1 MNIRSLE
8 FFSLNKKHLSF
19 MNQDNQPNNAPG
31 RRDFLKE
38 SAAIVGGALISS
50 AFPAKA
56 AAWTL
61 STAPIK
67 IALIGCGSRGAG
79 AALNAL
85 SANANAE
92 LVAMADVF
100 KDKLDD
106 THATL
111 LKVGR
116 IKNFVKVPD
125 NQKFVG
131 FDAYEKAIACA
142 DVVLLVTPP
151 AFRPAHFEAAVKA
164 GKHVFMEKPLAS
176 DAPGIRQILETGKE
190 ATKKNLKVVVGLQ
203 NRYDPGYQEM
213 VKKLKEGAI
222 GKIISAT
229 DYYLIGP
236 VTNIPRE
243 AGQTEMEFQMR
254 NWRYF
259 NWLWAGSPAGL
270 QIHNTDVV
278 NWVKDAYPIRAQG
291 MGGRSSLKGPNDGD
305 IFDHFYIEYEYADG
319 TKLNSQIRHITG
331 TWNKGGATFQGATG
345 SASLQAG
352 IKGHNGETIWRNTN
366 KDSESAYQIEHDA
379 LFAAIRNNT
388 PLNDTEWGAKST
400 MTTILGR
407 MAAHSGKMV
416 EWDEA
421 LNSTISLMPEK
432 FAWDAEPPVKPD
444 KDGNYPVPIPGLSLV
459 I

>member
-1 MNIRSLE
+1 MNHDSESTGLT
-8 FFSLNKKHLSF
+8 
-19 MNQDNQPNNAPG
+19 G
-31 RRDFLKE
+31 RRNFIKE
-38 SAAIVGGALISS
+38 SAAIVGGALIGS
-50 AFPAKA
+50 AVTAKA
-56 AAWTL
+56 HGWSLHAD
-61 STAPIK
+61 PIK

-79 AALNAL
+79 AVLNAL
-85 SANANAE
+85 SANAGAI

-100 KDKLDD
+100 QDKLDE
-106 THATL
+106 TYATL
-111 LKVGR
+111 MKVGR
-116 IKNFVKVPD
+116 IKNFVKVPE

-142 DVVLLVTPP
+142 DVVLLVTPA
-151 AFRPAHFEAAVKA
+151 AFRPSHFAAAVKA

-176 DAPGIRQILETGKE
+176 DAPGIRQVLETGKE
-190 ATKKNLKVVVGLQ
+190 ATRKNLKVVVGLQ

-213 VKKLKEGAI
+213 VKKIQQGAI
-222 GKIISAT
+222 GRVISAT

-236 VTNIPRE
+236 VTNIPRV

-270 QIHNTDVV
+270 QIHNTDIV
-278 NWVKDAYPIRAQG
+278 NWVKGGYPVRAQG
-291 MGGRSSLKGPNDGD
+291 MGGRSSLTGPDHGD

-319 TKLNSQIRHITG
+319 TKLNSQIRHISG
-331 TWNKGGATFQGATG
+331 TWNKGGATFQGANGT
-345 SASLQAG
+345 ASLQGG
-352 IKGHNGETIWRNTN
+352 IKNAKGIQIWKNPN
-366 KDSESAYQIEHDA
+366 KDSENAYQLEHNA

-400 MTTILGR
+400 LTTILGR
-407 MAAHSGKMV
+407 MAVHSGKMV

-421 LNSTISLMPEK
+421 LNSNLSLLPER

-444 KDGNYPVPIPGLSLV
+444 KKGNYPVPIPGLSPVL
-459 I
+459 

>member
-1 MNIRSLE
+1 MNENNQSDI
-8 FFSLNKKHLSF
+8 LS
-19 MNQDNQPNNAPG
+19 A
-31 RRDFLKE
+31 RRDFLKN
-38 SAAIVGGALISS
+38 SAKMAGGVLLSS
-50 AFPAKA
+50 ALGNTAG
-56 AAWTL
+56 AWTL
-61 STAPIK
+61 NNDPIK

-79 AALNAL
+79 AVLNAL
-85 SANANAE
+85 SAKGNAV

-100 KDKLDD
+100 KDKLDETYD
-106 THATL
+106 TL

-116 IKNFVKVPD
+116 IKDFVKVPE

-131 FDAYEKAIACA
+131 FDAYQKAIACA

-151 AFRPAHFEAAVKA
+151 AFRPLHFDEAIKA

-190 ATKKNLKVVVGLQ
+190 ASRKNLKVVVGLQ

-213 VKKLKEGAI
+213 VKKIKEGAI
-222 GKIISAT
+222 GRIISAT

-236 VTNIPRE
+236 VTLIPRQP
-243 AGQTEMEFQMR
+243 GQTEMEFQMR

-270 QIHNTDVV
+270 QIHNTDIV
-278 NWVKDAYPIRAQG
+278 NWVKGSYPIRAQG
-291 MGGRSSLKGPNDGD
+291 MGGRSSLKGPDQGD

-319 TKLNSQIRHITG
+319 TKLNSQIRHISG

-352 IKGHNGETIWRNTN
+352 IKNAKGEQIWRNPN
-366 KDSESAYQIEHDA
+366 KDSENAYQIEHDV

-407 MAAHSGKMV
+407 MAVHSGKMV

-421 LNSTISLMPEK
+421 LNSPLTLLPEK
-432 FAWDAEPPVKPD
+432 FAWDAEAPVKPD
-444 KDGNYPVPIPGLSLV
+444 KDGNYPVPIPGLSPVL
-459 I
+459 

>member
-1 MNIRSLE
+1 MNEDSKPAL
-8 FFSLNKKHLSF
+8 FPS
-19 MNQDNQPNNAPG
+19 
-31 RRDFLKE
+31 RRTFVKE
-38 SAAIVGGALISS
+38 SAAIVGGILTASGF
-50 AFPAKA
+50 AGKA
-56 AAWTL
+56 HGWSL
-61 STAPIK
+61 NNDPIK
-67 IALIGCGSRGAG
+67 VALIGCGSRGAG

-85 SANANAE
+85 SANANAV

-100 KDKLDD
+100 QDKLDE
-106 THATL
+106 TYATL
-111 LKVGR
+111 MKVGR
-116 IKNFVKVPD
+116 IKDFVKVPQ

-151 AFRPAHFEAAVKA
+151 AFRPSHFAAAVKA

-176 DAPGIRQILETGKE
+176 DAPGIRQVLETGKE
-190 ATKKNLKVVVGLQ
+190 ATRKNLKVLVGLQ

-213 VKKLKEGAI
+213 VKKIQQGAI
-222 GKIISAT
+222 GRIISAT

-236 VTNIPRE
+236 VTNVPRVT
-243 AGQTEMEFQMR
+243 GQTEMEFQMR

-270 QIHNTDVV
+270 QIHNTDIV
-278 NWVKDAYPIRAQG
+278 NWVKGGYPIRAQG
-291 MGGRSSLKGPNDGD
+291 MGGRSSLKGPDHGD

-319 TKLNSQIRHITG
+319 TKLNSQIRHISG

-352 IKGHNGETIWRNTN
+352 IKNSKGEQIWRNPN
-366 KDSESAYQIEHDA
+366 KDSENAYQIEHNV

-407 MAAHSGKMV
+407 MAVHSGKLV

-421 LNSTISLMPEK
+421 FHSDLTLMPDR

-444 KDGNYPVPIPGLSLV
+444 KDGNYPVPIPGLSKVL
-459 I
+459 

>member
-1 MNIRSLE
+1 MIEN
-8 FFSLNKKHLSF
+8 
-19 MNQDNQPNNAPG
+19 NQPEAFSA
-31 RRDFLKE
+31 RRDFLKD
-38 SAAIVGGALISS
+38 SAKMSGGVLLSS
-50 AFPAKA
+50 TLGNTAG
-56 AAWTL
+56 AWTFAD
-61 STAPIK
+61 SPIK

-79 AALNAL
+79 AVLNAL
-85 SANANAE
+85 SAKGNAV

-100 KDKLDD
+100 KDKLDETYD
-106 THATL
+106 TL

-116 IKNFVKVPD
+116 IKEFVKVPD

-131 FDAYEKAIACA
+131 FDAYQKAIACA

-151 AFRPAHFEAAVKA
+151 AFRPLHFEAAVKA

-190 ATKKNLKVVVGLQ
+190 ASRKNLKVVVGLQ

-222 GKIISAT
+222 GRIISAT

-236 VTNIPRE
+236 VTLIPRQP
-243 AGQTEMEFQMR
+243 GQTEMEFQMR

-270 QIHNTDVV
+270 QIHNTDIV
-278 NWVKDAYPIRAQG
+278 NWVKGSYPIRAQG
-291 MGGRSSLKGPNDGD
+291 MGGRSSLNGPDQGD

-319 TKLNSQIRHITG
+319 SKLNSQIRHISG

-352 IKGHNGETIWRNTN
+352 IKNAKGEQIWRNPN
-366 KDSESAYQIEHDA
+366 KDSENAYQIEHDV
-379 LFAAIRNNT
+379 LFKAIRNNT
-388 PLNDTEWGAKST
+388 PLNDTEWGAMST

-407 MAAHSGKMV
+407 MAVHSGKMV

-421 LNSTISLMPEK
+421 LNVLDNIQ
-432 FAWDAEPPVKPD
+432 FALD
-444 KDGNYPVPIPGLSLV
+444 LV
-459 I
+459 SSRHNFPQYRQFRLYT

>member
-1 MNIRSLE
+1 MSENNES
-8 FFSLNKKHLSF
+8 
-19 MNQDNQPNNAPG
+19 DNPLA
-31 RRDFLKE
+31 RRNFLKD
-38 SAAIVGGALISS
+38 SVKMAGGVLLTS
-50 AFPAKA
+50 AFSGKA
-56 AAWTL
+56 GAWTL
-61 STAPIK
+61 SDDPIK

-79 AALNAL
+79 AVLNAL
-85 SANANAE
+85 SANSNAV

-106 THATL
+106 TYATL
-111 LKVGR
+111 LKVNR
-116 IKNFVKVPD
+116 IKNFVKVPE
-125 NQKFVG
+125 NQKYVG

-151 AFRPAHFEAAVKA
+151 AFRPSHFEAAVKA

-176 DAPGIRQILETGKE
+176 DAPGIRRILETGKE
-190 ATKKNLKVVVGLQ
+190 ATRKNLKVVVGLQ
-203 NRYDPGYQEM
+203 NRYDPGYKEM
-213 VKKLKEGAI
+213 VKKLQEGAI
-222 GKIISAT
+222 GRILSAT

-236 VTNIPRE
+236 VTTSPRM
-243 AGQTEMEFQMR
+243 AGQSEMEFQMR

-270 QIHNTDVV
+270 QIHNTDIV
-278 NWVKDAYPIRAQG
+278 NWVKGAYPIRAQG
-291 MGGRSSLKGPNDGD
+291 MGGRSSLNGPDHGD

-319 TKLNSQIRHITG
+319 TKLNSQIRHISG
-331 TWNKGGATFQGATG
+331 TWNKGGATFLGATG
-345 SASLQAG
+345 SASLQGG
-352 IKGHNGETIWRNTN
+352 IKNVKGEQIWRNPN
-366 KDSESAYQIEHDA
+366 KDSENAYQIEHNA

-407 MAAHSGKMV
+407 MAVHSGKMV

-421 LNSTISLMPEK
+421 LNSKLTLMPEK

-444 KDGNYPVPIPGLSLV
+444 KDGNYPVPIPGLSQVL
-459 I
+459 

>member
-1 MNIRSLE
+1 MS
-8 FFSLNKKHLSF
+8 
-19 MNQDNQPNNAPG
+19 QDNQSNSFPG
-31 RRDFLKE
+31 RRDFLKG
-38 SAAIVGGALISS
+38 SAAIVGGALINSTLTG
-50 AFPAKA
+50 KA
-56 AAWTL
+56 NAWTL
-61 STAPIK
+61 RTDPIK

-79 AALNAL
+79 AVLNAL
-85 SANANAE
+85 SANANAV

-100 KDKLDD
+100 RDKLDE
-106 THATL
+106 TYATL
-111 LKVGR
+111 LKVSR
-116 IKNFVKVPD
+116 IKNFVKVPE
-125 NQKFVG
+125 NQKFTG
-131 FDAYEKAIACA
+131 FDAYQKAIACA

-151 AFRPAHFEAAVKA
+151 AFRPAQFEAAVKA

-190 ATKKNLKVVVGLQ
+190 ASRKNLKVVVGLQ

-213 VKKLKEGAI
+213 VKKLQEGAI

-236 VTNIPRE
+236 VTNIPRQS
-243 AGQTEMEFQMR
+243 GQTEMEFQMR

-278 NWVKDAYPIRAQG
+278 NWVKDAYPVRAQG
-291 MGGRSSLKGPNDGD
+291 MGGQSSLKGPDYGD

-319 TKLNSQIRHITG
+319 TKLNSQIRHIGG
-331 TWNKGGATFQGATG
+331 TWNKGGANFQGANGT
-345 SASLQAG
+345 ASLQAG
-352 IKGHNGETIWRNTN
+352 IKSYNGKQIWRNSN
-366 KDSESAYQIEHDA
+366 KDSENAYQIEHDA
-379 LFAAIRNNT
+379 LFTAIRNNT

-407 MAAHSGKMV
+407 MAVHSGKMV

-421 LNSTISLMPEK
+421 LNSTLTLMPDK

-444 KDGNYPVPIPGLSLV
+444 KNGNYPVPVPGLSPV

>member
-1 MNIRSLE
+1 
-8 FFSLNKKHLSF
+8 
-19 MNQDNQPNNAPG
+19 MNQDDQPNSFPG
-31 RRDFLKE
+31 RRDFLKG
-38 SAAIVGGALISS
+38 SAAIVGGAFISS
-50 AFPAKA
+50 ALPGKA
-56 AAWTL
+56 NAFTL
-61 STAPIK
+61 SADPIK

-79 AALNAL
+79 AVLNAL
-85 SANANAE
+85 SANSNAV

-106 THATL
+106 TYATL

-116 IKNFVKVPD
+116 IKNFVKVPE

-176 DAPGIRQILETGKE
+176 DSPGIRQILETGKE
-190 ATKKNLKVVVGLQ
+190 ATRKNLKVVVGLQ
-203 NRYDPGYQEM
+203 NRYDPGYREM

-236 VTNIPRE
+236 VTNVPRQ
-243 AGQTEMEFQMR
+243 AGWTEMEYQMR

-270 QIHNTDVV
+270 QIHNTDIV
-278 NWVKDAYPIRAQG
+278 NWVKDAYPVRAQG
-291 MGGRSSLKGPNDGD
+291 MGGRSSLKGPGDGD

-345 SASLQAG
+345 TASLQAG
-352 IKGHNGETIWRNTN
+352 IKAHNGDTIWRNTN
-366 KDSESAYQIEHDA
+366 KDSESAYQIEHEA

-388 PLNDTEWGAKST
+388 PLNDTERGAKST

-407 MAAHSGKMV
+407 MAVHSGKMV

-432 FAWDAEPPVKPD
+432 FAWDAEPPVKPGP
-444 KDGNYPVPIPGLSLV
+444 DGNYPVPVPGISPIV
-459 I
+459 

>member
-1 MNIRSLE
+1 
-8 FFSLNKKHLSF
+8 
-19 MNQDNQPNNAPG
+19 MNQDNQSNNAPG

-142 DVVLLVTPP
+142 DVVLLVTPHSD
-151 AFRPAHFEAAVKA
+151 RPIS
-164 GKHVFMEKPLAS
+164 KPL
-176 DAPGIRQILETGKE
+176 
-190 ATKKNLKVVVGLQ
+190 
-203 NRYDPGYQEM
+203 
-213 VKKLKEGAI
+213 
-222 GKIISAT
+222 
-229 DYYLIGP
+229 
-236 VTNIPRE
+236 
-243 AGQTEMEFQMR
+243 
-254 NWRYF
+254 
-259 NWLWAGSPAGL
+259 
-270 QIHNTDVV
+270 
-278 NWVKDAYPIRAQG
+278 
-291 MGGRSSLKGPNDGD
+291 
-305 IFDHFYIEYEYADG
+305 
-319 TKLNSQIRHITG
+319 
-331 TWNKGGATFQGATG
+331 
-345 SASLQAG
+345 
-352 IKGHNGETIWRNTN
+352 
-366 KDSESAYQIEHDA
+366 
-379 LFAAIRNNT
+379 
-388 PLNDTEWGAKST
+388 
-400 MTTILGR
+400 
-407 MAAHSGKMV
+407 
-416 EWDEA
+416 
-421 LNSTISLMPEK
+421 
-432 FAWDAEPPVKPD
+432 
-444 KDGNYPVPIPGLSLV
+444 
-459 I
+459 

>member
-1 MNIRSLE
+1 MNE
-8 FFSLNKKHLSF
+8 NNLS
-19 MNQDNQPNNAPG
+19 DIHPG
-31 RRDFLKE
+31 RRHFLKD
-38 SAAIVGGALISS
+38 SAKAAGGILMSS
-50 AFPAKA
+50 AFASHA
-56 AAWTL
+56 GAWTL
-61 STAPIK
+61 SADPIK

-79 AALNAL
+79 AVLNAL
-85 SANANAE
+85 SANANAV

-111 LKVGR
+111 LKVNR

-131 FDAYEKAIACA
+131 FDAYQKAIACA

-151 AFRPAHFEAAVKA
+151 AFRPSHFGAAVKA

-190 ATKKNLKVVVGLQ
+190 ATRKNLKVVVGLQ

-213 VKKLKEGAI
+213 VKKLRDGAI

-236 VTNIPRE
+236 VTASPRV

-270 QIHNTDVV
+270 QIHNTDIV
-278 NWVKDAYPIRAQG
+278 NWVKGAYPIRAQG
-291 MGGRSSLKGPNDGD
+291 MGGRSSLTGPDSGD

-319 TKLNSQIRHITG
+319 TKLNSQIRHISG
-331 TWNKGGATFQGATG
+331 TWNKGGATFQGAAGT
-345 SASLQAG
+345 ASLQAG
-352 IKGHNGETIWRNTN
+352 IKKHSGEQIWRNPN
-366 KDSESAYQIEHDA
+366 KDSENAYQIEHDV

-407 MAAHSGKMV
+407 MAVHSGKMV

-421 LNSTISLMPEK
+421 LNSTLTLMPDK

-444 KDGNYPVPIPGLSLV
+444 KAGNYPVPVPGLSQVL
-459 I
+459 

>member
-1 MNIRSLE
+1 MKEDNKTDMN
-8 FFSLNKKHLSF
+8 
-19 MNQDNQPNNAPG
+19 PG
-31 RRDFLKE
+31 RRDFIKG
-38 SAAIVGGALISS
+38 SATIMGGALIGS
-50 AFPAKA
+50 AFAGKTN
-56 AAWTL
+56 AWTL
-61 STAPIK
+61 SNDPIK

-85 SANANAE
+85 SANANAV

-100 KDKLDD
+100 KDQLDD
-106 THATL
+106 TYATL
-111 LKVGR
+111 MKVGR
-116 IKNFVKVPD
+116 VKNFVKVPE

-151 AFRPAHFEAAVKA
+151 AFRPTHFAAAVKA

-190 ATKKNLKVVVGLQ
+190 ATRKNLKVVVGLQ

-213 VKKLKEGAI
+213 VKRIQQGAI
-222 GKIISAT
+222 GRIISAT

-236 VTNIPRE
+236 VKNIPRT
-243 AGQTEMEFQMR
+243 AGQSEMEFQMR
-254 NWRYF
+254 NWRHF

-270 QIHNTDVV
+270 QIHNTDIV
-278 NWVKDAYPIRAQG
+278 NWVKDGYPIRAQG
-291 MGGRSSLKGPNDGD
+291 MGGRSSLKGPDSGD

-319 TKLNSQIRHITG
+319 TKLNSQIRHISG
-331 TWNKGGATFQGATG
+331 TWNKGGATFQGAEGT
-345 SASLQAG
+345 ASLQAG
-352 IKGHNGETIWRNTN
+352 IKNAKGEQVWRNSN
-366 KDSESAYQIEHDA
+366 KDSENAYQIEHNV
-379 LFAAIRNNT
+379 LFAAIRDNT

-407 MAAHSGKMV
+407 MAVHSGKMV

-421 LNSTISLMPEK
+421 LNSDLSLMPDR

-444 KDGNYPVPIPGLSLV
+444 KDGNYPVPIPGLSQV
-459 I
+459 V

>member
-1 MNIRSLE
+1 MNE
-8 FFSLNKKHLSF
+8 DNKPTTL
-19 MNQDNQPNNAPG
+19 PG
-31 RRDFLKE
+31 RRNFMKG
-38 SAAIVGGALISS
+38 SAAIVGGTLLGS
-50 AFPAKA
+50 AFAGKA
-56 AAWTL
+56 HGWLL
-61 STAPIK
+61 SNDPIK

-85 SANANAE
+85 SANANAV

-100 KDKLDD
+100 QDKLDD
-106 THATL
+106 TYATL
-111 LKVGR
+111 MKVGR
-116 IKNFVKVPD
+116 IKNFVKVPA

-151 AFRPAHFEAAVKA
+151 AFRPSHFAAAVKA

-176 DAPGIRQILETGKE
+176 DAPGIRQVLETGRE
-190 ATKKNLKVVVGLQ
+190 ATRKNLKVVVGLQ
-203 NRYDPGYQEM
+203 NRYDPGYKEL
-213 VKKLKEGAI
+213 VNKLQAGAI
-222 GKIISAT
+222 GRIISVT

-236 VTNIPRE
+236 VIAIPRV
-243 AGQTEMEFQMR
+243 AGQSEMEFQMR

-270 QIHNTDVV
+270 QIHNTDIV
-278 NWVKDAYPIRAQG
+278 NWVKDDYPVRAQG
-291 MGGRSSLKGPNDGD
+291 MGGRSSLQGPDHGD

-319 TKLNSQIRHITG
+319 TKLNSQIRHIPG

-345 SASLQAG
+345 TASLQAG
-352 IKGHNGETIWRNTN
+352 IKNAKGEQIWRNPN
-366 KDSESAYQIEHDA
+366 KNSENAYQIEHDV
-379 LFAAIRNNT
+379 LFSAIRNNT

-407 MAAHSGKMV
+407 MAVHSGKMV
-416 EWDEA
+416 EWEEA
-421 LNSTISLMPEK
+421 LNSDLTLMPDK

-444 KDGNYPVPIPGLSLV
+444 KDGNYPVPIPGLSQVL
-459 I
+459 